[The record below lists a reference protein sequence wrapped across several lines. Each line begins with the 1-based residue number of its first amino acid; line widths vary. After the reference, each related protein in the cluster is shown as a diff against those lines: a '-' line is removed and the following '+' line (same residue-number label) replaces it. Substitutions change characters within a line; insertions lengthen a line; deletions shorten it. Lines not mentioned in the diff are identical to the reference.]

1 MTRKTEKALDGIY
14 AGPPA
19 EFVRG
24 RNELCKALRA
34 SGNEDDADRVKE
46 LRKPSKAAAVLN
58 QLALEEPKPVKTY
71 LGLAE
76 KLRKATSGKVDVKR
90 MRELAREEGELLEEL
105 VAAAGKVGDGASAS
119 TLDRVRETLQAA
131 QVDAELRDRV
141 LAGRVEREERAASVG
156 LENLASPPVATPRQA
171 KTGTK
176 GAKVEGSTVSK
187 DKRKA
192 ETARERLAGAK
203 AELNEAKAAAREA
216 AREVARAETA
226 LGKSERGRDAAER
239 NVARAEANLA
249 RLSSS

>member
-1 MTRKTEKALDGIY
+1 MTKKTEKALDEIY

-19 EFVRG
+19 EFVRE
-24 RNELCKALRA
+24 RNELAMELRA
-34 SGNEDDADRVKE
+34 SGDEDDAERIKA
-46 LRKPSKAAAVLN
+46 LRKPSRAAAVLN
-58 QLALEEPKPVKTY
+58 RLALDEPKSVKAY

-76 KLRKATSGKVDVKR
+76 KLRRATSGKVDVKR
-90 MRELAREEGELLEEL
+90 MRGLAREEGEMLEEL
-105 VAAAGKVGDGASAS
+105 VAAAAKIGDGASAS

-171 KTGTK
+171 KTGIK
-176 GAKVEGSTVSK
+176 SAKVESATVSTK
-187 DKRKA
+187 DRRKA
-192 ETARERLAGAK
+192 ETARKRLADAK

-226 LGKSERGRDAAER
+226 LGRAVRARDAADHKAE
-239 NVARAEANLA
+239 RAESKLT
-249 RLSSS
+249 RLG